1 MNNAV
6 QPISQDSQMLT
17 LIKKRKSSTEE
28 SIKAYEQADR
38 LDLVESTRAESSILT
53 ELSDLIPQMTDAEL
67 EAHVAKAVS
76 IVNSGPSP
84 SPNPNPGSIFKTL
97 FGNEGLIKDATVDK
111 KKVNDI
117 LKKLTEKKIVCPP
130 ALYR

>member
-117 LKKLTEKKIVCPP
+117 LKKLTEKK
-130 ALYR
+130 